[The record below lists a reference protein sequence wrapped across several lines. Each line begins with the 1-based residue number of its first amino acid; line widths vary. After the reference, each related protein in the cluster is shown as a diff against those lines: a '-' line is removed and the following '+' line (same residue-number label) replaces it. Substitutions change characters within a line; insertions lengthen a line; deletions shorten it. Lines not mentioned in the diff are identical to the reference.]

1 MHPYRMRKTH
11 TILFKTMLLAL
22 REDVFGIDM
31 RTVGTKCTTQTYA
44 VVDMNVYL
52 QCEQEGLL
60 IDTINML
67 LLHAVMS

>member
-1 MHPYRMRKTH
+1 MRKTH